1 MLGGHLRRTLGAEYL
16 AVGFAFDSGGVN
28 AWGPQRFEA
37 HSMPAAVPGSAEAVL
52 RRHLVPAW
60 YADLRAAPDG
70 APVAAWLAAP
80 RPVRTV
86 GSGYDPAFWDR
97 YFRPES
103 LRRLYDVLVF
113 VRAVTLSRPL
123 FDPNVIAP

>member
-1 MLGGHLRRTLGAEYL
+1 MLGGHLRRALGADYV
-16 AVGFAFDSGGVN
+16 AVGFAFDRGGLV

-37 HSMPAAVPGSAEAVL
+37 HAMPAAVDGSAEAVL
-52 RRHLVPAW
+52 RRHPAPA
-60 YADLRAAPDG
+60 YYVDLRAAPAG
-70 APVAAWLAAP
+70 AVAAWLAAP

-86 GSGYDPAFWDR
+86 GSGYDATFWDR

-103 LRRLYDVLVF
+103 LRTLYDVLVF
-113 VRAVTLSRPL
+113 VAAVTPSRPL